1 MIFSNMCIHGYFPTA
16 SVHWPSDFTGGT
28 FVLTTLAMFAASV
41 FFFSERRRVPS
52 RWRPSLLVAAII
64 TLVSATNYVFMS
76 LAWLSVHIRP
86 LELRYL
92 DWFLTV
98 PLICLQFYL
107 LLRGAGAQP
116 GLAMI
121 WRLVGASVWMLGFG
135 FIGQVIDSDQTVI
148 WGAVATLGYA
158 AILLEVSLGEAAL
171 PMDARG
177 YARIKSTYDL
187 LFRFIFLGWAI
198 YPLAYMTTRGN
209 LLDRWHDS
217 LPFPVLYNVGDA
229 LNKIG
234 FGLVIWRLAK
244 SKTVAEPGA
253 QVG

>member
-1 MIFSNMCIHGYFPTA
+1 MIFSNMTIPAHLPAATVG
-16 SVHWPSDFTGGT
+16 WPDDFTGWT
-28 FVLTTLAMFAASV
+28 FVLTTLAMLAAAG
-41 FFFSERRRVPS
+41 FFFLQRRRVS
-52 RWRPSLLVAAII
+52 GRWRPSLLVAAII
-64 TLVSATNYVFMS
+64 TLISFTNYVFMS
-76 LAWLSVHIRP
+76 LAWLSVHVRP

-107 LLRGAGAQP
+107 LLRGSGARP
-116 GLAMI
+116 GPGMV

-135 FIGQVIDSDQTVI
+135 FVGQVIDPDQTVI

-158 AILLEVSLGEAAL
+158 AILLEVSLGEAVL
-171 PMDARG
+171 PVDAAG
-177 YARIKSTYDL
+177 YGRIKSTYDL

-198 YPLAYMTTRGN
+198 YPLAYMTARGN
-209 LLDRWHDS
+209 LLDRWHNS

-229 LNKIG
+229 INKIG

-244 SKTVAEPGA
+244 SKTTAEPLA
-253 QVG
+253 